1 MILSNLSKQ
10 FKVFNILILGP
21 VMLRYKKTIR
31 GGFIMSLVGRP
42 APDFELE
49 GYFNGQFSKY
59 KLSDFRKKWVILL
72 FYPLDFTFVCPTEVL
87 NFSAAAERFNKL
99 NCQIFGISVDS
110 VYVHKAWVDTKR
122 EDGGLGGTLS
132 YPLLSDL
139 NKVTARDYGILIE
152 DEGVALR
159 GLFLI
164 SPEGVIMHS
173 TINSL
178 SVGRSVTEAMRV
190 MKAFQFVSSHVGQV
204 CPADWEEG
212 KDTMMANSD
221 GMKKYLTNH

>member
-1 MILSNLSKQ
+1 M
-10 FKVFNILILGP
+10 
-21 VMLRYKKTIR
+21 
-31 GGFIMSLVGRP
+31 MSLVSKP

-49 GYFNGQFSKY
+49 GYFNGQFSRH
-59 KLSDFRKKWVILL
+59 KLSDYRKKWVLLL

-87 NFSAAAERFNKL
+87 NFSSAAEKFTKL
-99 NCQIFGISVDS
+99 DCQIFGISVDS

-122 EDGGLGGTLS
+122 EDGGLGGSLN

-139 NKVTARDYGILIE
+139 NKVTARDYGILME
-152 DEGVALR
+152 DEGVSLR

-190 MKAFQFVSSHVGQV
+190 MKAFQFVSSHEGQV
-204 CPADWEEG
+204 CPADWEDG
-212 KDTMMANSD
+212 KDTMVANSD
-221 GMKKYLTNH
+221 GMKEYLTSH

>member
-1 MILSNLSKQ
+1 
-10 FKVFNILILGP
+10 
-21 VMLRYKKTIR
+21 
-31 GGFIMSLVGRP
+31 MSFVGRP

-49 GYFNGQFSKY
+49 GYFNGQFRKY
-59 KLSDFRKKWVILL
+59 KLSDYRKKWVILL

-87 NFSAAAERFNKL
+87 NFSAAAEQFSKL
-99 NCQIFGISVDS
+99 NCQILGISVDS
-110 VYVHKAWVDTKR
+110 IYVHKAWVDTRR
-122 EDGGLGGTLS
+122 EDGGLGGILN

-139 NKVTARDYGILIE
+139 NKVTARDYGILME

-164 SPEGVIMHS
+164 SPEGVIMHA

-190 MKAFQFVSSHVGQV
+190 MKAFQFVSSHEGQV

-212 KDTMMANSD
+212 KDSMTANSD

>member
-1 MILSNLSKQ
+1 
-10 FKVFNILILGP
+10 
-21 VMLRYKKTIR
+21 
-31 GGFIMSLVGRP
+31 MSLVGKP
-42 APDFELE
+42 APEFELD

-59 KLSDFRKKWVILL
+59 KLSDFRTKWVILL

-87 NFSAAAERFNKL
+87 NFSAAAERFQKL

-110 VYVHKAWVDTKR
+110 VFVHKAWVDTKR
-122 EDGGLGGTLS
+122 EDGGLGGSLH

-139 NKVTARDYGILIE
+139 NKITARDYGILLE
-152 DEGVALR
+152 EEGVALR

-164 SPEGVIMHS
+164 SPDRVIMHT

-190 MKAFQFVSSHVGQV
+190 LKAFQFVSSNVGQV

-212 KDTMMANSD
+212 KDSMTANSD
-221 GMKKYLTNH
+221 GMKKYLASH

>member
-1 MILSNLSKQ
+1 MGLISNGAL
-10 FKVFNILILGP
+10 
-21 VMLRYKKTIR
+21 
-31 GGFIMSLVGRP
+31 
-42 APDFELE
+42 DFELE
-49 GYFNGQFSKY
+49 GYFKGQFEKY
-59 KLSDFRKKWVILL
+59 KLSDYRGKWVILL

-87 NFSAAAERFNKL
+87 NFSAAAEQFGRL

-110 VYVHKAWVDTKR
+110 VFVHKAWVETKR
-122 EDGGLGGTLS
+122 EDGGLGGSLH

-139 NKVTARDYGILIE
+139 NKLTARDYGILME
-152 DEGVALR
+152 KDGVALR

-164 SPEGVIMHS
+164 SPEGTIMHS

-178 SVGRSVTEAMRV
+178 SVGRSVNEAMRV
-190 MKAFQFVSSHVGQV
+190 LKAFQFVSAHEGQV

-212 KDTMMANSD
+212 KDAMIANSD

>member
-1 MILSNLSKQ
+1 MG
-10 FKVFNILILGP
+10 V
-21 VMLRYKKTIR
+21 
-31 GGFIMSLVGRP
+31 LVGKN
-42 APDFELE
+42 APDFTAAAVMPDGSIKGDFKLADYK
-49 GYFNGQFSKY
+49 GKY
-59 KLSDFRKKWVILL
+59 VVLF

-87 NFSAAAERFNKL
+87 NFSAAAEQFSKL

-110 VYVHKAWVDTKR
+110 IYVHKAWVDTKR
-122 EDGGLGGTLS
+122 EDGGLGGSLN

-139 NKVTARDYGILIE
+139 NKGTARDYGILME

-178 SVGRSVTEAMRV
+178 SVGRSVTEALRV
-190 MKAFQFVSSHVGQV
+190 LKAFQFVSSHEGQV

-212 KDTMMANSD
+212 KDTMAANSD
-221 GMKKYLTNH
+221 GMKKYLTTH

>member
-1 MILSNLSKQ
+1 MRR
-10 FKVFNILILGP
+10 F
-21 VMLRYKKTIR
+21 T
-31 GGFIMSLVGRP
+31 MSFVGRP

-49 GYFNGQFSKY
+49 GYFNGQFSKV
-59 KLSDFRKKWVILL
+59 KLIDYRKKWVLLL

-87 NFSAAAERFNKL
+87 NFSAAAEKLSKL

-110 VYVHKAWVDTKR
+110 IYVHKAWVDTKR
-122 EDGGLGGTLS
+122 EDGGLGGSLN

-139 NKVTARDYGILIE
+139 NKGTARDYGILME

-190 MKAFQFVSSHVGQV
+190 LKAFQFVSSHEGQV

-212 KDTMMANSD
+212 KDTMAANSD
-221 GMKKYLTNH
+221 GMKKYLTTH